1 MKDQSFKA
9 VRINQPEELLQQLV
23 NLLSIK
29 SDHELTVNVLKQILL
44 ILEKYEKWNKSL
56 PLAAMRS
63 SGLIERLA
71 SFLNVDYE
79 KETQRTEAS
88 RWALSVMIQISYLS
102 PNEFSSQQIMYV
114 IRLCHISVHLDNIQ
128 NQTGKP
134 VSPEHKAALVRIQ
147 E

>member
-29 SDHELTVNVLKQILL
+29 SDHELTINVLKQILL

-56 PLAAMRS
+56 PLATMRS

-79 KETQRTEAS
+79 KETQRTEAT

-102 PNEFSSQQIMYV
+102 PNEFSSQ
-114 IRLCHISVHLDNIQ
+114 
-128 NQTGKP
+128 
-134 VSPEHKAALVRIQ
+134 
-147 E
+147 